1 MDLNKLCLFE
11 VVCALK
17 LRLFIFT
24 TVKDDK
30 QMKFGAHCCSSCV
43 LPHNVSGSNDS
54 NKSNENS
61 FSLLA

>member
-1 MDLNKLCLFE
+1 MDLNKRCLFE

-30 QMKFGAHCCSSCV
+30 QMKFGAHCCSSYV
-43 LPHNVSGSNDS
+43 LPHNVQEVMIVTNLMEIRSRC
-54 NKSNENS
+54 
-61 FSLLA
+61 